1 MATDPLDGPSTTSD
15 AAPSPDK
22 PGQEA
27 DEQQRVA
34 DERGRTADVREA
46 TADER
51 EATADRR
58 ETSADEREAA
68 VDTWQDQLATQES
81 RLDIRRRA
89 AGAPAPSVRRRS
101 YERIDRTQERLTAGQ
116 ERLDRSAAALR
127 RTDAT
132 DLREQE
138 AIDRET
144 DVSTTR
150 MAARGPVPL
159 DVLQATADRLREQ
172 AAAAAEALAEAED
185 ALVDEH
191 EQHHRA
197 QQATEHRHQAAQA
210 RTAADTLRAINVT
223 ITITEPPEGEDGT
236 PSEPQV
242 P

>member
-1 MATDPLDGPSTTSD
+1 MDTDPPDGPSTTSD
-15 AAPSPDK
+15 APPPPDK
-22 PGQEA
+22 RGPEA
-27 DEQQRVA
+27 DQQQVA
-34 DERGRTADVREA
+34 DERGRAADVREA

-58 ETSADEREAA
+58 EATADERETA
-68 VDTWQDQLATQES
+68 VDAWQDQLATQES

-101 YERIDRTQERLTAGQ
+101 YEQVDRTQGRLTAGQ

-138 AIDRET
+138 TIDRET

-150 MAARGPVPL
+150 MAARDPVPL
-159 DVLQATADRLREQ
+159 SVLQATADRLREQ
-172 AAAAAEALAEAED
+172 VAAAAEALAEAED

-197 QQATEHRHQAAQA
+197 QQATEHRHHAAQA
-210 RTAADTLRAINVT
+210 RTAADTLRTINV
-223 ITITEPPEGEDGT
+223 TEPPEGEDGA
-236 PSEPQV
+236 PSRPHIS
-242 P
+242 

>member
-1 MATDPLDGPSTTSD
+1 MDTDPQDGPSTASNAT
-15 AAPSPDK
+15 PPPDK
-22 PGQEA
+22 HGQETDA
-27 DEQQRVA
+27 QQQVA
-34 DERGRTADVREA
+34 DERGRAADVREA

-51 EATADRR
+51 EASADRR
-58 ETSADEREAA
+58 ETTADEREAA
-68 VDTWQDQLATQES
+68 VDAWQDQLATQES
-81 RLDIRRRA
+81 RLDTRRRA

-132 DLREQE
+132 DRREQE
-138 AIDRET
+138 IIDRET

-150 MAARGPVPL
+150 MAARDPVPL
-159 DVLQATADRLREQ
+159 SVLQTAADRLREQ

-185 ALVDEH
+185 ALVDEY
-191 EQHHRA
+191 EGHHRA
-197 QQATEHRHQAAQA
+197 QQATEHRHHAAQA
-210 RTAADTLRAINVT
+210 RTAADTLRNINVT
-223 ITITEPPEGEDGT
+223 ITVTEPPEGEDGT